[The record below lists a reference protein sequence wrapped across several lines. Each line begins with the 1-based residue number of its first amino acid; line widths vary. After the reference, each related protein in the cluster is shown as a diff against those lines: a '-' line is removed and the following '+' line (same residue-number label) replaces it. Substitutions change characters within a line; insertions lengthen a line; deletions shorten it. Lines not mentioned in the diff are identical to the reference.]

1 MTVAFAAVRESL
13 RGTKRTFGEAHQ
25 RQAAPRG
32 RADINTSW
40 SDSYELVAG
49 TPGEG
54 RDGLTLTLV
63 AILVGADV
71 GGRARPQIR
80 DRRRSVL
87 PRHCARAI
95 AISCTSVLYYSGS
108 VTKKAAQKHC
118 QEGNQLTLYRLP

>member
-32 RADINTSW
+32 RADINTSC

-71 GGRARPQIR
+71 SGRAGGGKKHRQK
-80 DRRRSVL
+80 
-87 PRHCARAI
+87 RAI
-95 AISCTSVLYYSGS
+95 SSR
-108 VTKKAAQKHC
+108 VT
-118 QEGNQLTLYRLP
+118 TPVTPRT